1 MHGPRRTQRRGAPN
15 ELHAQLDLA
24 HGAVVGSLRSVAEP
38 LEEGREQRD
47 GREALLGREAF
58 VVRQDRVIPALL
70 PCRIIPCLWLGP
82 GQRCELRKQQ
92 REA

>member
-1 MHGPRRTQRRGAPN
+1 VHGPRRTQRRGAPD

-47 GREALLGREAF
+47 GREALLGREAL
-58 VVRQDRVIPALL
+58 VVRQDCVIPALL
-70 PCRIIPCLWLGP
+70 PCRILPCLWRGP
-82 GQRCELRKQQ
+82 SQRYELRKHQ
-92 REA
+92 RQA